1 MFKFGNPY
9 YLYVLLLIPILVI
22 LFLLTVYLKRK
33 SLKRFGD
40 SSLVKVLM
48 PDVSVARPVIKFVFI
63 LIALA
68 SVILALA
75 RPQFGS
81 KLEKVKREGIEIIIA
96 LDVSNSMLANDIKPN
111 RLEASK
117 RAISKLIERLKN
129 DKIGLI
135 VFAGDAYV
143 QLPVT
148 TDFGAAKMFL
158 STINTNFIAKQG
170 TAIGAAIKLAMESF
184 SQEKNKSRALI
195 IISDGENHEDDP
207 ISAAQEAAK
216 ENIVIHTI
224 GMGLP
229 QGAPIPVREE
239 VSSDYK
245 KDNEGNVVITRLNDV
260 ALQQIA
266 TTANGIYVRASN
278 STTGL
283 EKVFDEINKMNKEL
297 IESKAYSDY
306 DDRFQYLAALALLF
320 LLLDFII
327 LERKNRILNKIN
339 LFKTSVFDTFQK
351 NNKL

>member
-9 YLYVLLLIPILVI
+9 FLYVLLIIPVLVI
-22 LFLLTVYLKRK
+22 LFLLSKYLKRK

-40 SSLVKVLM
+40 ASLICILM
-48 PDVSVARPVIKFVFI
+48 PDVSVARPAVKFFFVLF
-63 LIALA
+63 ALA
-68 SVILALA
+68 SVIFALA

-81 KLEKVKREGIEIIIA
+81 KLEKVRREGIEIIIA
-96 LDVSNSMLANDIKPN
+96 LDVSNSMLADDIKPN

-117 RAISKLIERLKN
+117 RAKLIEKLKN

-135 VFAGDAYV
+135 IFAGDAYV

-158 STINTNFIAKQG
+158 STINTNYIAKQG
-170 TAIGAAIKLAMESF
+170 TAIGSAIKLAKESF

-195 IISDGENHEDDP
+195 IISDGENHEDDAMA
-207 ISAAQEAAK
+207 AAQEASK

-229 QGAPIPVREE
+229 QGAPIPVSERIT
-239 VSSDYK
+239 SDYK
-245 KDNEGNVVITRLNDV
+245 KDNEGNVVITKLNDV

-278 STTGL
+278 STSGL
-283 EKVFDEINKMNKEL
+283 DKVFDEINKMNKEL

-306 DDRFQYLAALALLF
+306 DDRFQYLSALALIL

-339 LFKTSVFDTFQK
+339 LFKSSVFDTFQK
-351 NNKL
+351 NNKS